1 MGIAVA
7 ASNINKG
14 HLEHFMVRITPL
26 LLLAPKAKRCPLTR
40 MEAREGVTTN
50 MGTSLGAVI
59 IDTVEVDNI
68 LKCQQLM
75 STEDKG
81 FISLEPS
88 NAPKARLVSKKKKK
102 KPNMFSK
109 KRSKK

>member
-1 MGIAVA
+1 
-7 ASNINKG
+7 
-14 HLEHFMVRITPL
+14 MVQITPL

-50 MGTSLGAVI
+50 MGTSLGAGI

-81 FISLEPS
+81 LISLEPS
-88 NAPKARLVSKKKKK
+88 NAPKARLVSKKEKNRTCLVKKEARNK
-102 KPNMFSK
+102 EL
-109 KRSKK
+109 

>member
-1 MGIAVA
+1 
-7 ASNINKG
+7 
-14 HLEHFMVRITPL
+14 MVQITGT
-26 LLLAPKAKRCPLTR
+26 LLLASKARLCPLTR

-50 MGTSLGAVI
+50 MGTSLGAGI

-81 FISLEPS
+81 LISLEPS
-88 NAPKARLVSKKKKK
+88 NAPKGQTRQQKRKNRTCLVKKEARNKEL
-102 KPNMFSK
+102 
-109 KRSKK
+109 

>member
-1 MGIAVA
+1 MA

-14 HLEHFMVRITPL
+14 HLEPFMVQIIGT
-26 LLLAPKAKRCPLTR
+26 LLLASKARHCPLTR
-40 MEAREGVTTN
+40 MEAREGVTN
-50 MGTSLGAVI
+50 MGILGAVI

-81 FISLEPS
+81 LISLEPS
-88 NAPKARLVSKKKKK
+88 NAPKARLVSKKEKNRTCLVKKEARNK
-102 KPNMFSK
+102 EL
-109 KRSKK
+109 

>member
-1 MGIAVA
+1 
-7 ASNINKG
+7 
-14 HLEHFMVRITPL
+14 MVQITGT
-26 LLLAPKAKRCPLTR
+26 LLLASKARLCPLTR
-40 MEAREGVTTN
+40 MEAREGVTN
-50 MGTSLGAVI
+50 MGILGAVI

-81 FISLEPS
+81 LISLEPS
-88 NAPKARLVSKKKKK
+88 NAPMARLVSKKEK

>member
-1 MGIAVA
+1 
-7 ASNINKG
+7 
-14 HLEHFMVRITPL
+14 
-26 LLLAPKAKRCPLTR
+26 

-50 MGTSLGAVI
+50 MGTSLGAGI

-81 FISLEPS
+81 LISLEPS
-88 NAPKARLVSKKKKK
+88 NAQKARLVSKKEK

>member
-1 MGIAVA
+1 MA

-14 HLEHFMVRITPL
+14 HLEPFMVQITGPL
-26 LLLAPKAKRCPLTR
+26 LLASKARQCPLTR
-40 MEAREGVTTN
+40 KEAREGVTN
-50 MGTSLGAVI
+50 MGILGAGI

-81 FISLEPS
+81 LISLEPS
-88 NAPKARLVSKKKKK
+88 NAPKARLVSKKEKTEHV
-102 KPNMFSK
+102 
-109 KRSKK
+109 

>member
-1 MGIAVA
+1 
-7 ASNINKG
+7 
-14 HLEHFMVRITPL
+14 
-26 LLLAPKAKRCPLTR
+26 

-50 MGTSLGAVI
+50 MGTSLGADI

-81 FISLEPS
+81 LISLEPS
-88 NAPKARLVSKKKKK
+88 NAPKARLVSKKRK